1 METNENKKDEKK
13 PNIVWIQIMAGVAVG
28 AILGIGT
35 TIFTLNGKME
45 RMDEQIK
52 DLKEHTIV
60 NQVSDNSKS
69 NFVSTSNVNP
79 LKLSDIIK
87 NLQRQ
92 NVKTSY
98 TENNCFTA
106 ENLNSFKKSKKQD
119 QIVADLMNDNVFIE
133 LIISIKCMTPIDRQA
148 LLERCSKIAKP
159 TWGDLGKIS
168 SEGQTDA
175 GNEAELL
182 ISKAIVTKI
191 KEMMNLSLDEIKR
204 YYK

>member
-1 METNENKKDEKK
+1 METNENKREEKK
-13 PNIVWIQIMAGVAVG
+13 PNIVWIQIIAGVAVG
-28 AILGIGT
+28 AILGIGA

-52 DLKEHTIV
+52 ELKEHTVV
-60 NQVSDNSKS
+60 NQVPDNSKS
-69 NFVSTSNVNP
+69 NFVSTTKVDP

-87 NLQRQ
+87 DQQRQ

-98 TENNCFTA
+98 TDYNCFTV
-106 ENLNSFKKSKKQD
+106 ENLDSFKKSKKQD
-119 QIVADLMNDNVFIE
+119 QIVADLMNDNAFID
-133 LIISIKCMTPIDRQA
+133 LIISIKSMTPTDRQA

-159 TWGDLGKIS
+159 TWGDLGNKS

-191 KEMMNLSLDEIKR
+191 KEMMNLSSDEIKR
-204 YYK
+204 YYR

>member
-1 METNENKKDEKK
+1 MGTNEKK
-13 PNIVWIQIMAGVAVG
+13 PNTGWLQIIAGITVG
-28 AILGIGT
+28 AIIGIGA

-52 DLKEHTIV
+52 NLKERTV
-60 NQVSDNSKS
+60 LSNVPENSKS
-69 NFVSTSNVNP
+69 NLDSTSKVDP

-87 NLQRQ
+87 DQQRQ

-98 TENNCFTA
+98 NEYNCFTD
-106 ENLNSFKKSKKQD
+106 ENLDSFKKSKKQD
-119 QIVADLMNDNVFIE
+119 QIVADLMNDNAFID
-133 LIISIKCMTPIDRQA
+133 LIISIKGMTPTDRQA

-159 TWGDLGKIS
+159 TWGNLNNIS

-191 KEMMNLSLDEIKR
+191 NEMMRLSLDEIKS
-204 YYK
+204 YYR